1 MDNFYD
7 LFMVSPLLLVV
18 LFFVAVLAG
27 FIDSIAGGGGL
38 LTIPAL
44 MAAGMS
50 PANALA
56 TNKLQA
62 CGGSLSSSLYFIR
75 RKVVNLAEQ
84 KLNILMTFIGSMSG
98 ALLVQ
103 HVQADILRQILPILV
118 IFIGLYFLLM
128 PKLGEEDRQRRLY
141 GLPFALIAGG
151 CVGFYDGFFGP
162 AAGSFYAL
170 AFVTLCG
177 YNLAKSTAHA
187 KVLNATSN
195 VGGLLLFIIGGK
207 VIWATVNNT
216 HHYEQLIEIFN
227 GCFAEEFNTRLIKG
241 DDEPIY
247 LPADAQVPY
256 HRIVFAHGF
265 YASALHEISH
275 WCIAGKARR
284 ELVDFGYWYCP
295 DGRDAQTQSQ
305 FEDVEVK
312 PQAFD
317 WLFCV
322 AAGYPFNVSC
332 DNLEGDIEP
341 DRVAFQRRVHAQV
354 MAYLEQGIPERPARF
369 IKALQNYYHTPELK
383 AEQFPWPEALN

>member
-84 KLNILMTFIGSMSG
+84 KLNILMTFIG
-98 ALLVQ
+98 
-103 HVQADILRQILPILV
+103 
-118 IFIGLYFLLM
+118 LYFLLM

-207 VIWATVNNT
+207 VIWATGFVMLVG
-216 HHYEQLIEIFN
+216 QFLGARMGARLVLSKGQKLIRPMIVIVSAVMSARLLYDSHGQEI
-227 GCFAEEFNTRLIKG
+227 
-241 DDEPIY
+241 
-247 LPADAQVPY
+247 
-256 HRIVFAHGF
+256 
-265 YASALHEISH
+265 LH
-275 WCIAGKARR
+275 
-284 ELVDFGYWYCP
+284 
-295 DGRDAQTQSQ
+295 
-305 FEDVEVK
+305 
-312 PQAFD
+312 
-317 WLFCV
+317 WL
-322 AAGYPFNVSC
+322 GMN
-332 DNLEGDIEP
+332 
-341 DRVAFQRRVHAQV
+341 
-354 MAYLEQGIPERPARF
+354 
-369 IKALQNYYHTPELK
+369 
-383 AEQFPWPEALN
+383 